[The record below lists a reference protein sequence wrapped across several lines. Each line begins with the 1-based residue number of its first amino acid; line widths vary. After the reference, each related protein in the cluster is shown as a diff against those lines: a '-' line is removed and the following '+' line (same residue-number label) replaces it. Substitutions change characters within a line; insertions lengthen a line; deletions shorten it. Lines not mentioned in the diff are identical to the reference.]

1 MTSTLYHQSPAS
13 LRPSVGWAAALACAA
28 GLAGV
33 MQPSFAQQYKVV
45 ASDGSVTYT
54 DRPPLASG
62 DKLSTLK
69 TTGATAGASGAALP
83 VDLREAVQRYPV
95 TLYGS
100 ANCGPCDSGRQF
112 LQQRGIPYTE
122 KSVTTEDD
130 GAMLLRLTGGNDL
143 PTIAIGAQVVR
154 GWSSD
159 GWASYLDAAGYPRE
173 SKLPAG
179 YQFATATPLTE
190 QRDASQKD
198 KSARLPSLLTDAQEV
213 RREPPPSTG
222 GFKF

>member
-1 MTSTLYHQSPAS
+1 MTSTSHPQRPAS
-13 LRPSVGWAAALACAA
+13 IRPAWAAALVCAA
-28 GLAGV
+28 CLAGFTP
-33 MQPSFAQQYKVV
+33 PSAAQQYKVI
-45 ASDGSVTYT
+45 AKDGSVTYT

-62 DKLSTLK
+62 DKLSPLK
-69 TTGATAGASGAALP
+69 TTGVTAGATAALP
-83 VDLREAVQRYPV
+83 VDLREAAQRYPV

-100 ANCGPCDSGRQF
+100 PNCGPCDSGRQF

-130 GAMLLRLTGGNDL
+130 GAMLLRLTGGSDL
-143 PTIAIGAQVVR
+143 PAITVGAQVVR
-154 GWSSD
+154 GWSAD

-179 YQFATATPLTE
+179 HQFAAATPLTE

-213 RREPPPSTG
+213 RRDPPPSPG

>member
-1 MTSTLYHQSPAS
+1 MTSIPHSRRPAP
-13 LRPSVGWAAALACAA
+13 LRPGAGWAAALACAA
-28 GLAGV
+28 CLASV
-33 MQPSFAQQYKVV
+33 SSPSVAQQYKVI
-45 ASDGSVTYT
+45 AKDGSVTYT

-62 DKLSTLK
+62 DKLSPLK
-69 TTGATAGASGAALP
+69 TTGATAGATAALP
-83 VDLREAVQRYPV
+83 IDVREAAQRYPV

-143 PTIAIGAQVVR
+143 PAITVGAQVVR
-154 GWSSD
+154 GWSAD

-179 YQFATATPLTE
+179 YQFAAATPLTE

-213 RREPPPSTG
+213 RRDPPPSTG